1 MPWFVL
7 TSLGVRRLP
16 DFFLF
21 ALVNQHSCCEEGANP
36 TILVAHLLCTA
47 KRAVEQSP
55 SELEAIMSIIDQATF
70 NELKQMSGADFI
82 NELIDA
88 FLEDAPGMIQN
99 MRTALDKN
107 DVESFRR
114 NAHSLKSNAN
124 TFGATELGALSKE
137 LEFMA
142 KENNLEIGNR
152 LEILNDVFQKVAE
165 ELKGMRV

>member
-1 MPWFVL
+1 M
-7 TSLGVRRLP
+7 
-16 DFFLF
+16 
-21 ALVNQHSCCEEGANP
+21 
-36 TILVAHLLCTA
+36 
-47 KRAVEQSP
+47 
-55 SELEAIMSIIDQATF
+55 IDQATF

-124 TFGATELGALSKE
+124 TFGATELGSLSKE

-152 LEILNDVFQKVAE
+152 LEILNDVLEKVAE

>member
-1 MPWFVL
+1 ME
-7 TSLGVRRLP
+7 TM
-16 DFFLF
+16 
-21 ALVNQHSCCEEGANP
+21 
-36 TILVAHLLCTA
+36 
-47 KRAVEQSP
+47 
-55 SELEAIMSIIDQATF
+55 MSIIDRATF

-88 FLEDAPGMIQN
+88 FLDDAPGMIQN
-99 MRTALDKN
+99 MHTALGTK

-124 TFGATELGALSKE
+124 TFGATELGALAKE

-152 LEILNDVFQKVAE
+152 LEVLTETFGKVAE
-165 ELKGMRV
+165 ELKGMRT